1 LLAGRDSERY
11 LLFKQLGIAMGDG
24 MGAASRDEDARAKAF
39 VALRVPDHAMLDHV
53 IVELQEI
60 ERRTGIDRTIAIGE
74 LILARFF
81 AGDPAAWRDRRRNKN
96 NSVRRLAGR
105 ADCPFS
111 KSALHEAVGVYVG
124 VLALPSIRK
133 FAHVS
138 TSHVASVLQLPEPAR
153 EQLLERAERGR
164 WSVRELRQNVVSL
177 RRIEGER
184 RGRPA
189 LDGPARV
196 LSLFRRHINELTE
209 GAKRLSEMNLLDA
222 AAEREL
228 AGFAGEL
235 ACLSARLGELAQ
247 GVISTRHSEVRHL
260 ECK

>member
-1 LLAGRDSERY
+1 MRD
-11 LLFKQLGIAMGDG
+11 AMESVTREEN
-24 MGAASRDEDARAKAF
+24 ASAKPL
-39 VALRVPDHAMLDHV
+39 VAPRVPDHAVLDRV

-74 LILARFF
+74 LILTRFF
-81 AGDPAAWRDRRRNKN
+81 GGDPAAWRDRRRNKN

-105 ADCPFS
+105 VDCPFS

-153 EQLLERAERGR
+153 EQLLESAERGR

-177 RRIEGER
+177 RRTEGER

-189 LDGPARV
+189 LDRRARMLGSFRKYINQ
-196 LSLFRRHINELTE
+196 LSE
-209 GAKRLSEMNLLDA
+209 GVQRLSEMSSLDT
-222 AAEREL
+222 AAECAL

-235 ACLSARLGELAQ
+235 ASLSARLRELAQ
-247 GVISTRHSEVRHL
+247 TSTELISTRHSEVRQL